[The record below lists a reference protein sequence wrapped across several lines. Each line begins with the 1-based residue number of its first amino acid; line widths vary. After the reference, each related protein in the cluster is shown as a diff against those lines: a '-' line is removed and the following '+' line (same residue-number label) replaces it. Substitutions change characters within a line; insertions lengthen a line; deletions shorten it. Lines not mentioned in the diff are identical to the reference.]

1 MDQQTFITIATIA
14 LCLLVSFASITLAA
28 KSKSSSENIF
38 YSFLTILIMFTIGV
52 YLYPP
57 YKNDFISETGW
68 SFNLIPLLCAGVI
81 YLGEL
86 KLQNPWKKMLLIIG
100 CSSLSTYLLPDYAI
114 SYLPELPTWANT
126 AITFSLFLVFGS
138 LFKLM
143 NKIDGLANI
152 QAITITASI
161 SMLSIFGGAP
171 TALGIVSLCF
181 SILMSA
187 MYLYNKSPAKV
198 RLTNASASG
207 IGFALAWIIILASTE
222 GSAPCVVIFPMYFI
236 LEASIAV
243 IKKLSQIK
251 QYRKLDENTFYVQAY
266 NSGLE
271 APRICNFIL
280 KTNTTLALLG
290 IAQLYA
296 PNYFSLPLLALV
308 MASWNSS
315 KLINWQRPEQN
326 LKDINKEFVDN
337 IKDEFNSIKNNIKNK
352 SKD

>member
-68 SFNLIPLLCAGVI
+68 SFNL
-81 YLGEL
+81 
-86 KLQNPWKKMLLIIG
+86 
-100 CSSLSTYLLPDYAI
+100 LPDYAI

-126 AITFSLFLVFGS
+126 AITFSLFLIFGS